1 MECGHQVKPISDVQ
15 NDQKDLDYEANTFCF
30 VLFFV
35 EPYLCWVD
43 TINSQVILHNY
54 FFHIRII

>member
-15 NDQKDLDYEANTFCF
+15 NDKKDLDYEAKTFFF

-43 TINSQVILHNY
+43 TINSQVILHN
-54 FFHIRII
+54 